1 MYVHDVFVIFYHSRH
16 PNQWWSAKTVGSWC
30 LILSAFSIREF
41 SAQLLWNIEHWNNSS
56 GQPWRTWK
64 LSVKARYLNVT
75 RPFSVP
81 GVCWFCVIIG
91 IIRLTLWECF
101 QSIRSSVFRA
111 MFQHDMRESKSNEII
126 IPDLDF
132 NTVKDMVRYV
142 YSGRWKMWEY
152 FLLLNFLGCR
162 VSDLPDKS
170 DLLLSAADKYDI
182 RWSWMVNVVPFSR
195 IQFQSKTKNNYHPK
209 YPPKTR
215 ERSPRKSLL
224 AIVTYKSVILFSL
237 QRLEGRMLSVIVS
250 QPCRWP
256 GDLIQLSWSWIAT
269 QVWCKTDGIFLGCWY
284 FGPLRLA
291 QGCGVENHCHIISSC
306 P

>member
-1 MYVHDVFVIFYHSRH
+1 MVKREDSGKLVSDFERLLDSWVLSSAALEHWTLKQFLRSTLTDVKIKCEGKILECHK
-16 PNQWWSAKTVGSWC
+16 A
-30 LILSAFSIREF
+30 ILSAR
-41 SAQLLWNIEHWNNSS
+41 
-56 GQPWRTWK
+56 
-64 LSVKARYLNVT
+64 
-75 RPFSVP
+75 
-81 GVCWFCVIIG
+81 CVLILCNYWL
-91 IIRLTLWECF
+91 IRLTLWECF

-152 FLLLNFLGCR
+152 FLLFNFLGCR

-215 ERSPRKSLL
+215 ERSPWKSPL
-224 AIVTYKSVILFSL
+224 AIVTYKSAILFSL

-256 GDLIQLSWSWIAT
+256 GDLIQLSWSGSAT